1 MKSHANAERLLPLL
15 PSYRSRSIDLLIPH
29 LDPRVHVQIFRRVFL
44 QNLIWKNNA
53 VILRRRGLRP
63 PCEVVV
69 RYLLPAFRSLVAKE
83 LVERHNLSQVASA
96 SKLGT
101 TQAAVSQYVYSKR
114 GKRGVSELESIP
126 RVRSAVKR
134 IAREIA
140 GEESSSVET
149 TWSFCL
155 LCKSLREQEHVCG
168 LHRQHASLPK
178 NCDMCL
184 GT

>member
-1 MKSHANAERLLPLL
+1 MILQLTSCMSL
-15 PSYRSRSIDLLIPH
+15 
-29 LDPRVHVQIFRRVFL
+29 QI
-44 QNLIWKNNA
+44 LIWKNNG
-53 VILRRRGLRP
+53 VIPRGYGLRP

-69 RYLLPAFRSLVAKE
+69 QYLLPAFRSLVAKE

-101 TQAAVSQYVYSKR
+101 TQAAVSQYVCSKR

-126 RVRSAVKR
+126 RARSAVKR

-140 GEESSSVET
+140 GEESSSLET

-155 LCKSLREQEHVCG
+155 LCKSLREQELVCG

-178 NCDMCL
+178 NCGMCL
-184 GT
+184 ET